1 MATQVNLTKR
11 VKTEA
16 GLRYCPVVMS
26 CNGRV
31 KPDYV
36 AVNGVE
42 ELHREGS
49 YYVEWY
55 EGTTRKRLSVGKDAA
70 QAHAQ

>member
-26 CNGRV
+26 RNGRV